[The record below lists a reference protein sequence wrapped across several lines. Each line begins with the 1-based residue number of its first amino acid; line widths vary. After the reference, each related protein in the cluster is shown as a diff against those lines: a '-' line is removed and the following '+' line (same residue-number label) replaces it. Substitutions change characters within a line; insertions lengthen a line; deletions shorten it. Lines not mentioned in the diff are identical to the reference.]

1 MLYYTHEKNG
11 GEIMTE
17 KTDRRAVRTQR
28 NITEA
33 FIRLLEDKDFD
44 KITVA
49 EIAEQADVNRRTF
62 YLHYEDIYALLD
74 ELENTLVA
82 EFKVELAQK
91 QPTNMHAFLG
101 DVVDFQWRSRQLVT
115 ALLANSASQF
125 LAKIMQIAIDDD
137 FAHSEYT
144 TAIERQYCWNYIEHG
159 LRGVLLDWLQTNSLP
174 QEKIVN
180 FITNTVQSSLRTAP
194 LA

>member
-1 MLYYTHEKNG
+1 
-11 GEIMTE
+11 MTD
-17 KTDRRAVRTQR
+17 KVDRRAIRTKR
-28 NITEA
+28 NITDA
-33 FIRLLEDKDFD
+33 FTQLLAEKDFD

-49 EIAEQADVNRRTF
+49 EIAERADINRRTF

-74 ELENTLVA
+74 ELENTLVT
-82 EFKVELAQK
+82 EFKVELEQK
-91 QPTNMHAFLG
+91 QPTSLHAFLS
-101 DVVDFQWRSRQLVT
+101 DLVDFQWRSRQLVT

-174 QEKIVN
+174 QAKIVN
-180 FITNTVQSSLRTAP
+180 FITNTVQSSLRTAS
-194 LA
+194 

>member
-11 GEIMTE
+11 GERMTD
-17 KTDRRAVRTQR
+17 KVDRRAMRTKR
-28 NITEA
+28 NITDA
-33 FIRLLEDKDFD
+33 FTQLLAEKDFD

-49 EIAEQADVNRRTF
+49 EIAERADINRRTF

-74 ELENTLVA
+74 ELENTLVT
-82 EFKVELAQK
+82 EFKAELEQK
-91 QPTNMHAFLG
+91 QPTSLHAFLS
-101 DVVDFQWRSRQLVT
+101 DLVDFQWRSRQLVT

-159 LRGVLLDWLQTNSLP
+159 LRGVLLDWLKTNSLP

-180 FITNTVQSSLRTAP
+180 FITNTVQSSLRTA
-194 LA
+194 L